1 MDGDLLRAL
10 STDLDQDDRSRVYA
24 LLQRNL
30 LGRDL
35 PVPEGTASFTP
46 ARRAVPA
53 AGAYRRST
61 MDPVQG

>member
-10 STDLDQDDRSRVYA
+10 STNLDQDDRARVYA

-35 PVPEGTASFTP
+35 PVPEGTASFT
-46 ARRAVPA
+46 AVRR
-53 AGAYRRST
+53 GAPMEGTYRCST
-61 MDPVQG
+61 LDPVER